1 MCVVSNAPWA
11 GNKQNS
17 APQER
22 EILHTVKALWG
33 TEPPG
38 CCVSVRVVTTLI
50 FKSQLTEIHPC
61 YSFGHW
67 LEYQG
72 HVNKAQK

>member
-1 MCVVSNAPWA
+1 MCVVSNAPRA

-33 TEPPG
+33 TEP
-38 CCVSVRVVTTLI
+38 L
-50 FKSQLTEIHPC
+50 
-61 YSFGHW
+61 W
-67 LEYQG
+67 LLC
-72 HVNKAQK
+72 